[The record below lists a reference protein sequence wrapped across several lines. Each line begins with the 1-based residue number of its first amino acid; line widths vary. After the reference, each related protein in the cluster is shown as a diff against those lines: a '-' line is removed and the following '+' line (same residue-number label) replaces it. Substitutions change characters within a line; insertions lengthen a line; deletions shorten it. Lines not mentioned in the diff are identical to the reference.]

1 MLDFTLAEWAEN
13 DLAGCLLVEP
23 AETIRCVDGLVSAS
37 DFQSGT
43 ARAIFNAAAS
53 LIHAGKSADPVLI
66 QAEAAR
72 TGCQLDAS
80 QCAELMQRYV
90 TTANAAETARLIHEA
105 AQERRGR
112 EIGLL
117 LAGGDLT
124 PVAAHGRL
132 QELLLADSGSVL
144 SPQEAAQRYMDELST
159 AAAGR
164 SKPFLSTGFISLDR
178 QLSGGLAAGGLITLA
193 ARPGTGK
200 TTVALN
206 IAENVA
212 AAGGKVLYISLEM
225 TERQLWDCRVAMASG
240 LSRSQLAAGAIPEND
255 ADKWRRAWDAVE
267 LLYDRPFFIR
277 DLPSTMED
285 IEREARSIEGLA
297 LLVVDH
303 IGLIKPTAAGSRYEL
318 MTAASHAL
326 KQLALSLK
334 KPILALCQLNRQSEA
349 RESKRPTMADLRDSG
364 AIEEDS
370 DAVLLLFREAVYSPE
385 EQRPKPWE
393 EQTLDVLIDKN
404 RYGTTGRVTLGFYG
418 ITSRI
423 VECQNW
429 HEGGK

>member
-1 MLDFTLAEWAEN
+1 MLDFSLAERAESS
-13 DLAGCLLVEP
+13 LAGCLLVEP
-23 AETIRCVDGLVSAS
+23 AETLRRIDGLVSAS
-37 DFQSGT
+37 DFKSDA
-43 ARAIFNAAAS
+43 ARAIFNAASS
-53 LIHAGKSADPVLI
+53 LIHAGKAADPVLV

-72 TGCQLDAS
+72 TGCPLDDSYCAQLMRLYA
-80 QCAELMQRYV
+80 
-90 TTANAAETARLIHEA
+90 TTAAVDETARFIHEA
-105 AQERRGR
+105 AQARRGR
-112 EIGLL
+112 EIGLA
-117 LAGGDLT
+117 LADGELS
-124 PVAAHGRL
+124 PVAALGQL
-132 QELLLADSGSVL
+132 QELMQSGTGSVL
-144 SPQEAAQRYMDELST
+144 SPQEAAQLYMAELNE

-164 SKPFLSTGFISLDR
+164 SKPFLSTGFDSLDR

-206 IAENVA
+206 IAEKVA

-240 LSRSQLAAGAIPEND
+240 LSRSQLAAGAIPEDD
-255 ADKWRRAWDAVE
+255 AKSWKRAADAVE
-267 LLYDRPFFIR
+267 LLYSRPFFIR
-277 DLPSTMED
+277 DIPSTLED
-285 IEREARSIEGLA
+285 IEREARSIEGLS

-303 IGLIKPTAAGSRYEL
+303 IGLIKPTERGSRYEL
-318 MTAASHAL
+318 MTGASHAL

-349 RESKRPTMADLRDSG
+349 RETKRPTMADLRDSG

-393 EQTLDVLIDKN
+393 AQTLDVLIDKN
-404 RYGTTGRVTLGFYG
+404 RHGTTGRVTLNFNGM
-418 ITSRI
+418 TSRI
-423 VECQNW
+423 L
-429 HEGGK
+429 EG